1 MKVSTNIKT
10 YVKNKVDE
18 FANTVLKALKDQ
30 KQALYEEPVKHDET
44 VRKLFSEEQDKF
56 RSNLVQRLSTEL
68 PSESIFASDEYRR
81 DEVCSIPL
89 TDLINML
96 TANQLPIVTNN
107 NYISICKVIHELQIV
122 KSHTI
127 NKILVGLE
135 LETIDPKD
143 IGKEISMSFDGY
155 RLTSCKKES

>member
-10 YVKNKVDE
+10 YVKYKVDE
-18 FANTVLKALKDQ
+18 FANTVLEDLKDQ
-30 KQALYEEPVKHDET
+30 NQALYEELVKHDET

-56 RSNLVQRLSTEL
+56 RTNLLQRLSTEL

-89 TDLINML
+89 VDLINRL
-96 TANQLPIVTNN
+96 TANQLPIVTND
-107 NYISICKVIHELQIV
+107 NYISICKAIHDLQLV
-122 KSHTI
+122 KSHTV
-127 NKILVGLE
+127 NEILVGLE

-143 IGKEISMSFDGY
+143 IDKEISLSFDGY
-155 RLTSCKKES
+155 DEYKEA